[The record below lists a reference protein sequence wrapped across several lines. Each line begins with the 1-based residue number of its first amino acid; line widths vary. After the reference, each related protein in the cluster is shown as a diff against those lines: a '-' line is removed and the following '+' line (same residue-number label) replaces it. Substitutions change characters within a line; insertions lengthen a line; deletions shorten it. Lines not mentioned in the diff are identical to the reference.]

1 MDIII
6 IIIILIIICCSCII
20 LCGCGFLYY
29 NSLSM
34 PLSTTLQQSTTLQPS
49 NNTIDINKIIVN
61 NTDKRYE
68 ILLTFFNTLMKE
80 YCICKIII
88 KKNKIFNYDKMISY
102 NYNNLFFRH
111 HFDCYILSVKNF
123 LCYKCCC

>member
-1 MDIII
+1 MNSFIDAYI
-6 IIIILIIICCSCII
+6 S
-20 LCGCGFLYY
+20 Y
-29 NSLSM
+29 NNQNIEDY
-34 PLSTTLQQSTTLQPS
+34 TTHEGQIEFYPS
-49 NNTIDINKIIVN
+49 IDSNTIVINKIIVN

-123 LCYKCCC
+123 LCYKCCY